1 MEHCKE
7 RAAQKPEHLPE
18 ARAAACLLNM
28 APLARRDLSG
38 RPDRLTQVLAAWRQA
53 AADLLD
59 GAALDPALPVPEDL
73 AGRGSRC
80 YALLCA
86 PLFREES
93 AGQAAFDG
101 TAREILQILVRQQ
114 RGEETGPLCPD
125 HAAMLF
131 ALFVRNARAMAGAEG
146 DRAAREGLLLY
157 AGQRGR
163 RMRLRADAHGDPAT
177 MTHYLLYGEWSA
189 LPGTSETEN
198 ARLTPV
204 LVTRVH
210 KCPWYTVWQRLGFL
224 REGEMYCR
232 NIDYH
237 LVKGFSPDLEL
248 GVARVQ
254 ADGSLCCEFIWNGC
268 AMDEA
273 TSAYLARRRAELGDS
288 CRRDWVYHTRH
299 TFSAMAEKLRALPNG
314 EAIVQK
320 TMEDFETLYGPA
332 ICRCVEDCTGMDFY
346 KV

>member
-1 MEHCKE
+1 MKHGEE
-7 RAAQKPEHLPE
+7 RAAQKLPE
-18 ARAAACLLNM
+18 ARAAACLLGM
-28 APLARRDLSG
+28 APLARRDLEG
-38 RPDRLTQVLAAWRQA
+38 RPDCLARVLDAWRQA
-53 AADLLD
+53 AAGLLD
-59 GAALDPALPVPEDL
+59 GAAPDPALPVPEEL
-73 AGRGSRC
+73 AARGRRC

-93 AGQAAFDG
+93 AGQEALAG

-114 RGEETGPLCPD
+114 RGGETGPLCPD

-131 ALFVRNARAMAGAEG
+131 VLFVRNARAMAGEAG

-157 AGQRGR
+157 ADQRGR

-189 LPGTSETEN
+189 LPGTSESEN
-198 ARLTPV
+198 AQLTPV

-210 KCPWYTVWQRLGFL
+210 KCPWYSVWQRLGFL

-237 LVKGFSPDLEL
+237 LVKGFSPELEL
-248 GVARVQ
+248 GVARVRP
-254 ADGSLCCEFIWNGC
+254 DGSPYCEFVWNGC

-273 TSAYLARRRAELGDS
+273 TSDYLARRRAELGDS

-299 TFSAMAEKLRALPNG
+299 TFSAMAQTLRALPGG
-314 EAIVQK
+314 ESIVRK

-332 ICRCVEDCTGMDFY
+332 IRRCVEDCAGMDFY
-346 KV
+346 AI